1 MTNSNSEALTYLQN
15 PFWDFSISTYGNSR
29 VQEITH
35 SLQDNEGANVNLLL
49 YCCWLAFY
57 VERLSQE
64 KFNKACQTVFAWQQ
78 EVTSNLRQ
86 ARRAITELGKENKAW
101 VDRYL
106 KQVLNVEIFSES
118 YQQQLLFAAVQ
129 DKHTQANGSDINL
142 ATNYLVW
149 LFELMGR
156 PIKEEHR
163 QLFSELANEISFII
177 K

>member
-1 MTNSNSEALTYLQN
+1 MTISNSEALTYLQN

-49 YCCWLAFY
+49 YCCWLAFH

-64 KFNKACQTVFAWQQ
+64 EFNKACQTVFSWQQ
-78 EVTSNLRQ
+78 DVTTNLRQ
-86 ARRAITELGKENKAW
+86 ARRAITELGKENKDW

-106 KQVLNVEIFSES
+106 KQVLNVEILSES
-118 YQQQLLFAAVQ
+118 YQQQLLYSAVK
-129 DKHTQANGSDINL
+129 DKDTQANNNDINL
-142 ATNYLVW
+142 AANYLVW

-163 QLFSELANEISFII
+163 QLFSELANSA
-177 K
+177 KG